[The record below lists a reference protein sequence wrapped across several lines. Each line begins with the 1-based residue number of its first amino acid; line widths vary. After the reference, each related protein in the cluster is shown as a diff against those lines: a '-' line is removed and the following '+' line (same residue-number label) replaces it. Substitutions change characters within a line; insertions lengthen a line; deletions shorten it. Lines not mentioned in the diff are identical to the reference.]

1 MTIEDVFNGAKTALV
16 LYNAYLKTVAD
27 EIGMVRALSL
37 HADMCD
43 TMGANQGQMLKEQ
56 SGMDEFDA
64 KSAWS
69 LVKIAPSSLGI
80 SLEVLEETPQSV
92 LVKCGRC
99 SVFEAGRM
107 MGFNEDTIETFC
119 RSGPNRFLDAATKQL
134 NPLLGHKLVKFR
146 SEPDDFCEEA
156 IVFEG

>member
-1 MTIEDVFNGAKTALV
+1 MAIEDVFNGAKTALV
-16 LYNAYLKTVAD
+16 LYNAYLNTVAG

-43 TMGANQGQMLKEQ
+43 AMGSNQGQVLKEQ

-64 KSAWS
+64 KSTWS
-69 LVKIAPSSLGI
+69 ILKIALSNLGI

-92 LVKCGRC
+92 LVRCGRC
-99 SVFEAGRM
+99 SVFEAGRL
-107 MGFNEDTIETFC
+107 MGHDAETIETFC
-119 RSGPNRFLDAATKQL
+119 RSGPNRFMDAATKQL

-156 IVFEG
+156 IVFE